1 LINDAAEHA
10 RRLNPQADTDRLA
23 TIRTSFEHTT
33 HPDWR
38 DTTDMGWLLGRVDQ
52 LTAERD
58 THQSGREQLRAISR
72 DHRGERDRYRL
83 AWQSARRRAE
93 AWRGDYV
100 TVATDLHRRDEQWMG
115 RAYHDRIVAALK
127 REHKAALGRSRLGK
141 RLAEAEATIARIR
154 EYCDLTPVLPA
165 QAVVQLLDGA
175 SVAEVI
181 IARSSLGS
189 PEVQAIAALTPPE
202 DVAEIMR
209 RVREIEG
216 ETP

>member
-1 LINDAAEHA
+1 MPDNFAETVRRNLHPEYNSLPLAEALIAVDKV
-10 RRLNPQADTDRLA
+10 LA
-23 TIRTSFEHTT
+23 
-33 HPDWR
+33 
-38 DTTDMGWLLGRVDQ
+38 
-52 LTAERD
+52 
-58 THQSGREQLRAISR
+58 
-72 DHRGERDRYRL
+72 ERDRYRL

-209 RVREIEG
+209 RVRELEATEPTFGAPGPGDPDWNSPEDSGYDLPEDFRAGPGG
-216 ETP
+216 EQ